1 VDHLVRRPYDAGW
14 RPPVLKATNAPA
26 LCANAGYNYFRSTA
40 SGPGMIGGFTMR
52 IRRLPAPM
60 GRTTSRAML
69 TVILAG
75 LICLIGSGAAE
86 AAPLPV
92 GNFFSGVA
100 SEFTDPG
107 GNPPGSDVWTCRP
120 TASHPYPVILVHG
133 TLANENFSWQ
143 ALSPMLV
150 NAGYC
155 VYAFNYGADAST
167 AGHFYGLADIAQ
179 SAQQLA
185 AFTNEVLAATGA
197 AQVDLVG
204 HSQGGMMPRYY
215 IQFLGGASKVH
226 MLVGLAPSNQGT
238 TVDGLGTLASLFGD
252 IGLPVLSLAGCVS
265 CTQQLVGSTFL
276 QHLNAGGG
284 VSATVRY
291 VVVESKFDEVVT
303 PYRNAFLPATPNVEN
318 TTLQDQ
324 CSTDFTEHLGIL
336 YDPIAL
342 QDVMNA
348 LGPDNPAF
356 RPSCS
361 LVLPVVG

>member
-1 VDHLVRRPYDAGW
+1 
-14 RPPVLKATNAPA
+14 
-26 LCANAGYNYFRSTA
+26 
-40 SGPGMIGGFTMR
+40 MR
-52 IRRLPAPM
+52 IRRHPAWM
-60 GRTTSRAML
+60 GRTSRRGVL
-69 TVILAG
+69 TAILAG
-75 LICLIGSGAAE
+75 LICLIASGAAE

-92 GNFFSGVA
+92 GNFSSGVA

-107 GNPPGSDVWTCRP
+107 GNPPGSDVWNCRP
-120 TASHPYPVILVHG
+120 SASHPYPVILVHG

-143 ALSPMLV
+143 ALSPMLA

-155 VYAFNYGADAST
+155 VYAFNYGANAST
-167 AGHFYGLADIAQ
+167 AGHLYGLADIAQ
-179 SAQQLA
+179 SAGQLA
-185 AFTNEVLAATGA
+185 TFTDEVLAATGA

-215 IQFLGGASKVH
+215 IQFLGGAPKVH

-238 TVDGLGTLASLFGD
+238 TVDGVGTLASLFGD
-252 IGLPVLSLAGCVS
+252 FGVPVLSLAGCVS
-265 CTQQLVGSTFL
+265 CTQQLVGSAFL
-276 QHLNAGGG
+276 RHLNAGGG
-284 VSATVRY
+284 VSAAVRY

-303 PYRNAFLPATPNVEN
+303 PYRNAFLPAANNVQN

-348 LGPDNPAF
+348 LGPDDPTF

>member
-1 VDHLVRRPYDAGW
+1 MRVRR
-14 RPPVLKATNAPA
+14 RPVRIGRAT
-26 LCANAGYNYFRSTA
+26 
-40 SGPGMIGGFTMR
+40 
-52 IRRLPAPM
+52 RLPAL
-60 GRTTSRAML
+60 TAM
-69 TVILAG
+69 LAG
-75 LICLIGSGAAE
+75 LICLVASGTAA

-92 GNFFSGVA
+92 GNFSSGA
-100 SEFTDPG
+100 ATEFTDPG
-107 GNPPGSDVWTCRP
+107 GNPPGSDIWSCRP
-120 TASHPYPVILVHG
+120 SASHPYPVILVHG

-143 ALSPMLV
+143 ALSPMLA

-167 AGHFYGLADIAQ
+167 AGHFYGLADIVQ

-185 AFTNEVLAATGA
+185 TFTNKVLAATRA
-197 AQVDLVG
+197 TQVDLVG

-215 IQFLGGASKVH
+215 IQFLGGAPHVH

-238 TVDGLGTLASLFGD
+238 SVDGLGTLASLFGD

-284 VSATVRY
+284 ISKAVRY
-291 VVVESKFDEVVT
+291 VVIESKFDEVVT
-303 PYRNAFLPATPNVEN
+303 PYRNAFLPAAPTVQNIL
-318 TTLQDQ
+318 LQDQ
-324 CSTDFTEHLGIL
+324 CATDFTEHLGIL
-336 YDPIAL
+336 YDPVAL

-348 LGPDNPAF
+348 LGPDDPAF

>member
-1 VDHLVRRPYDAGW
+1 
-14 RPPVLKATNAPA
+14 
-26 LCANAGYNYFRSTA
+26 
-40 SGPGMIGGFTMR
+40 MR
-52 IRRLPAPM
+52 VRRLPVGI
-60 GRTTSRAML
+60 GRATRWPAL
-69 TVILAG
+69 TAILAG
-75 LICLIGSGAAE
+75 LICLAASGAAA

-92 GNFFSGVA
+92 GNFASGVA
-100 SEFTDPG
+100 TEFTDPG
-107 GNPPGSDVWTCRP
+107 GNPPGSDIWSCRP
-120 TASHPYPVILVHG
+120 SASHPFPVILVHG

-143 ALSPMLV
+143 ALSPMLA

-167 AGHFYGLADIAQ
+167 AGHFYGLADIVQ
-179 SAQQLA
+179 SARQLA
-185 AFTNEVLAATGA
+185 TFTNKVLTATGA
-197 AQVDLVG
+197 ARVDLVG

-215 IQFLGGASKVH
+215 IQLLGGAPHVH

-238 TVDGLGTLASLFGD
+238 TIDGLGTLASLFGD

-265 CTQQLVGSTFL
+265 CTQQLVGSAFL

-284 VSATVRY
+284 ISKAVRY

-303 PYRNAFLPATPNVEN
+303 PYRNAFLPAAPNVEN
-318 TTLQDQ
+318 ILLQNQ
-324 CSTDFTEHLGIL
+324 CSTDFTEHLGII

-348 LGPDNPAF
+348 LGPDDPTF

>member
-1 VDHLVRRPYDAGW
+1 
-14 RPPVLKATNAPA
+14 
-26 LCANAGYNYFRSTA
+26 
-40 SGPGMIGGFTMR
+40 
-52 IRRLPAPM
+52 
-60 GRTTSRAML
+60 ML
-69 TVILAG
+69 A
-75 LICLIGSGAAE
+75 
-86 AAPLPV
+86 
-92 GNFFSGVA
+92 
-100 SEFTDPG
+100 
-107 GNPPGSDVWTCRP
+107 
-120 TASHPYPVILVHG
+120 
-133 TLANENFSWQ
+133 
-143 ALSPMLV
+143 

-167 AGHFYGLADIAQ
+167 AGHFYGLANIVQ
-179 SAQQLA
+179 SARQLA
-185 AFTNEVLAATGA
+185 TFTNKLRASSGAT
-197 AQVDLVG
+197 QVDMVG

-215 IQFLGGASKVH
+215 IQFLGGASHVH

-252 IGLPVLSLAGCVS
+252 IGLPVLSLAGCES

-284 VSATVRY
+284 ISTAVRY

-303 PYRNAFLPATPNVEN
+303 PYRNAFLPAAPNVQIIL
-318 TTLQDQ
+318 LQNQ

-348 LGPDNPAF
+348 LGPDDPAF

-361 LVLPVVG
+361 LVLPVAG

>member
-1 VDHLVRRPYDAGW
+1 
-14 RPPVLKATNAPA
+14 
-26 LCANAGYNYFRSTA
+26 
-40 SGPGMIGGFTMR
+40 MR
-52 IRRLPAPM
+52 VRRLPVGI
-60 GRTTSRAML
+60 GRATRWPAL
-69 TVILAG
+69 TAILAG
-75 LICLIGSGAAE
+75 LICLVASGAAA

-92 GNFFSGVA
+92 GNFASGVA
-100 SEFTDPG
+100 TELTDPG
-107 GNPPGSDVWTCRP
+107 GNPPGSDIWSCRP
-120 TASHPYPVILVHG
+120 AASHPFPVILVHG

-143 ALSPMLV
+143 ALSPMLA

-167 AGHFYGLADIAQ
+167 AGHFYGLADIVQ
-179 SAQQLA
+179 SARQLA
-185 AFTNEVLAATGA
+185 TFTNKVLTATGA

-215 IQFLGGASKVH
+215 VQFLGGAPHVH

-238 TVDGLGTLASLFGD
+238 TIDGLGTLASLFGD

-265 CTQQLVGSTFL
+265 CTQQLVGSAFL

-284 VSATVRY
+284 ISKTVRY

-303 PYRNAFLPATPNVEN
+303 PYRNAFLPAAPNVEN
-318 TTLQDQ
+318 TLLQDQ
-324 CSTDFTEHLGIL
+324 CPTDFTEHLGII

-348 LGPDNPAF
+348 LGPDDPAF

>member
-1 VDHLVRRPYDAGW
+1 MVRRFP
-14 RPPVLKATNAPA
+14 AT
-26 LCANAGYNYFRSTA
+26 
-40 SGPGMIGGFTMR
+40 
-52 IRRLPAPM
+52 M
-60 GRTTSRAML
+60 GRTTRRAVLTAML
-69 TVILAG
+69 TG
-75 LICLIGSGAAE
+75 LICLVASRAAE

-92 GNFFSGVA
+92 GNFSSGVA
-100 SEFTDPG
+100 SEFTDPS
-107 GNPPGSDVWTCRP
+107 GNPPGSDIWSCRP
-120 TASHPYPVILVHG
+120 SASHPYPVILVHG

-143 ALSPMLV
+143 ALSPMLA

-167 AGHFYGLADIAQ
+167 AGHFYGLADVTQ

-185 AFTNEVLAATGA
+185 TFTNRVLATTGA

-215 IQFLGGASKVH
+215 IQFLGGAQRVH
-226 MLVGLAPSNQGT
+226 VLVGLAPSNQGT
-238 TVDGLGTLASLFGD
+238 TIDGVGTLASLFGE

-265 CTQQLVGSTFL
+265 CTQQLEGSAFL

-284 VSATVRY
+284 ISAAVRY
-291 VVVESKFDEVVT
+291 VVIESKFDEVVT
-303 PYRNAFLPATPNVEN
+303 PYQRAFLPAAPNVEN
-318 TTLQDQ
+318 TVLQDQ

-348 LGPDNPAF
+348 LGPDTPGF

-361 LVLPVVG
+361 VVLPVVG

>member
-1 VDHLVRRPYDAGW
+1 
-14 RPPVLKATNAPA
+14 
-26 LCANAGYNYFRSTA
+26 
-40 SGPGMIGGFTMR
+40 
-52 IRRLPAPM
+52 
-60 GRTTSRAML
+60 
-69 TVILAG
+69 
-75 LICLIGSGAAE
+75 
-86 AAPLPV
+86 LPV
-92 GNFFSGVA
+92 GNFSSGVA
-100 SEFTDPG
+100 TEFTDPG
-107 GNPPGSDVWTCRP
+107 GNPPGSDLWSCRP
-120 TASHPYPVILVHG
+120 SAGHPNPVILVHG

-143 ALSPMLV
+143 ALSPMLA

-167 AGHFYGLADIAQ
+167 AGHFYGLADIAR
-179 SAQQLA
+179 SAGQLA
-185 AFTNEVLAATGA
+185 TFTSKVLAATGA

-215 IQFLGGASKVH
+215 IQFLGGAPHVH

-276 QHLNAGGG
+276 QHLNAAGGIS
-284 VSATVRY
+284 SAVRY
-291 VVVESKFDEVVT
+291 VVIESKFDEVVT
-303 PYRNAFLPATPNVEN
+303 PYRNAFLPAAPTVQNVL
-318 TTLQDQ
+318 LQDQ

-348 LGPDNPAF
+348 LGPDNPSF
-356 RPSCS
+356 RPTCS